1 MSIPLTIE
9 KLLAGRVV
17 ESERLEFKKSWNPP
31 AIMRTIASFAND
43 FENLGSGYIVVGI
56 DEENG
61 MPKRPVYGFDPENF
75 DKVQREMLGYC
86 HLIRPTYFPR
96 LSLEEID
103 GKHVLLIW
111 INAGSNRPY
120 EVPRDVTAST
130 KDYQYYIRRFSSTVQ
145 ANVEEKKELISLTA
159 NIPFDDRVNHRAS
172 LSDISIDLVQQHLR
186 AIGSKLQ
193 DELNKLSHLQL
204 CRQMN
209 LVEGSDEHILPK
221 NVALMMFNAK
231 PSTFFPDTAINMVE
245 FPDGVAGS
253 SFIEKNFNGPIQ
265 QQLMDA
271 LAYLKAQIIK
281 SKTIKIKGEA
291 LSKSFFNYPFE
302 AIEEALANAVYHKN
316 YELREPIEVRILP
329 EAIEIISYGGPDPS
343 IRKDDLNN
351 GIIRARR
358 YRNRRIGEYLKEL
371 NLTEG
376 KGTGIPTIK
385 RALSLNGS
393 KPAVYDTDGD
403 ERRFFIVIIPVHEVF
418 LWQESNIDKEESN
431 IDKEESNIDKEESD
445 IDKGE
450 SDIDKGESDID
461 KPESDIDKEESN
473 IDKQKSDI
481 DKQKSDIDKEE
492 SDIDKQKRLLEN
504 LHKVL
509 SLNYKKEYKMQV
521 LKRMLDILIY
531 CNVPK
536 TKMEILKH
544 IGLTKHTK
552 NFKEY
557 IEPMV
562 EMGFMKRTIPE
573 IPSSRNQKYITTIEG
588 NKLITNE

>member
-9 KLLAGRVV
+9 KLLSGKVV
-17 ESERLEFKKSWNPP
+17 ESERLEFKRSWNPP
-31 AIMRTIASFAND
+31 AILRTIAAFAND
-43 FENLGSGYIVVGI
+43 FENLGSGYILVGI
-56 DEENG
+56 DEESG
-61 MPKRPVYGFDPENF
+61 MPKRPVYGFDPESF
-75 DKVQREMLGYC
+75 DKVQKEMLGYC
-86 HLIRPTYFPR
+86 NLIRPNYFPR

-111 INAGSNRPY
+111 VNAGSNRPY

-172 LSDISIDLVQQHLR
+172 LADISIGLVQQHLR
-186 AIGSKLQ
+186 AIGSKLY
-193 DELNKLSHLQL
+193 DELNNLSHLEL

-209 LVEGSDEHILPK
+209 LVEGSDEYILPK

-231 PSTFFPDTAINMVE
+231 PSTFFPDTAINIVE
-245 FPDGVAGS
+245 FPDGLAGS
-253 SFIEKNFNGPIQ
+253 SFIEKNFDGPIQ

-271 LAYLKAQIIK
+271 LAYIKAQIVK

-291 LSKSFFNYPFE
+291 LSKTFLNYPFE

-376 KGTGIPTIK
+376 KGTGIPTIR

-403 ERRFFIVIIPVHEVF
+403 ERRFFVVVIPVHEVF
-418 LWQESNIDKEESN
+418 LSEKTDQDKLKIDQDKSE
-431 IDKEESNIDKEESD
+431 IDQDKAEIDQDKSK
-445 IDKGE
+445 IDQ
-450 SDIDKGESDID
+450 DKI
-461 KPESDIDKEESN
+461 
-473 IDKQKSDI
+473 
-481 DKQKSDIDKEE
+481 
-492 SDIDKQKRLLEN
+492 LEN
-504 LHKVL
+504 LEKDL
-509 SLNYKKEYKMQV
+509 LRNNKKEYKKQI
-521 LKRMLDILIY
+521 LKRMIDTLMY
-531 CNVPK
+531 CDKAK
-536 TKMEILKH
+536 TRVEILEH
-544 IGLTKHTK
+544 IGLTNHTR
-552 NFKEY
+552 NFKDY
-557 IEPMV
+557 VEPII
-562 EMGFMKRTIPE
+562 EMGLLKRTIPE
-573 IPSSRNQKYITTIEG
+573 TPTSRNQKYITTSEG

>member
-9 KLLAGRVV
+9 KLLVDKVV
-17 ESERLEFKKSWNPP
+17 ESERLEFKRSWNPS
-31 AIMRTIASFAND
+31 AILRTITAFAND
-43 FENLGSGYIVVGI
+43 YENLGSGYIIVGI

-61 MPKRPVYGFDPENF
+61 MPKRPVYGFEPENF
-75 DKVQREMLGYC
+75 DKVQKEMLGYC
-86 HLIRPTYFPR
+86 NLIRPTYFPR

-111 INAGSNRPY
+111 VNAGSNRPY

-130 KDYQYYIRRFSSTVQ
+130 KDFQYYIRRFSSTTQ

-159 NIPFDDRVNHRAS
+159 NIPFDDRVNHKAS
-172 LSDISIDLVQQHLR
+172 LSDISINLVQQHLR

-193 DELNKLSHLQL
+193 DELNNLSHLTL

-209 LVEGSDEHILPK
+209 LVEGSDEHIMPK

-231 PSTFFPDTAINMVE
+231 PSTFFPATAINIVE

-253 SFIEKNFNGPIQ
+253 SFIEKNFDGPIQ
-265 QQLMDA
+265 QQLMEA
-271 LAYLKAQIIK
+271 LTYLKAQIIK
-281 SKTIKIKGEA
+281 SKTIKTKGEA
-291 LSKSFFNYPFE
+291 LSKTFFNYPFE

-403 ERRFFIVIIPVHEVF
+403 ERRFFVVIIPVHQVF
-418 LWQESNIDKEESN
+418 LLEDGNQDKLKSNQDRTKSNIDKLKSN
-431 IDKEESNIDKEESD
+431 Q
-445 IDKGE
+445 
-450 SDIDKGESDID
+450 
-461 KPESDIDKEESN
+461 
-473 IDKQKSDI
+473 DKQ
-481 DKQKSDIDKEE
+481 E
-492 SDIDKQKRLLEN
+492 RLLEN

-509 SLNYKKEYKMQV
+509 LLNYKKDYKIQV
-521 LKRMLDILIY
+521 LKRMIDTLRYCDIA
-531 CNVPK
+531 K
-536 TKMEILKH
+536 TKVEILEH
-544 IGLTKHTK
+544 IGLTKQTK

-557 IEPMV
+557 IEPIV
-562 EMGFMKRTIPE
+562 EMGFLKRTLPE
-573 IPSSRNQKYITTIEG
+573 IPTSRNQKYITTIEG
-588 NKLITNE
+588 NQLIINK

>member
-9 KLLAGRVV
+9 KLLAGKVV
-17 ESERLEFKKSWNPP
+17 ESERLEFKRSWNPS
-31 AIMRTIASFAND
+31 AILRTITAFAND
-43 FENLGSGYIVVGI
+43 FENLGSGYILVGI
-56 DEENG
+56 EEEDG
-61 MPKRPVYGFDPENF
+61 MPKRPVFGFEPESF
-75 DKVQREMLGYC
+75 DRVQKEMLGYC
-86 HLIRPTYFPR
+86 NLIRPTYFPR

-111 INAGSNRPY
+111 VNAGSNRPY
-120 EVPRDVTAST
+120 EVPRDVTANT
-130 KDYQYYIRRFSSTVQ
+130 KDYHYYIRRFSSTVQ

-159 NIPFDDRVNHRAS
+159 NIPFDDRVNHKAN
-172 LSDISIDLVQQHLR
+172 LSDISIGLVQQHLR

-193 DELNKLSHLQL
+193 DELNNLSHLAL

-231 PSTFFPDTAINMVE
+231 PSAFFPDTAINIVE

-291 LSKSFFNYPFE
+291 LSKTFFNYPFE

-403 ERRFFIVIIPVHEVF
+403 ERRFFVVIIPVHEVF
-418 LWQESNIDKEESN
+418 LLEESN
-431 IDKEESNIDKEESD
+431 QDKTESNQDKPKSNQDKSKSNQDKQKSD
-445 IDKGE
+445 IDKQE
-450 SDIDKGESDID
+450 
-461 KPESDIDKEESN
+461 
-473 IDKQKSDI
+473 SDI
-481 DKQKSDIDKEE
+481 DKQKSDIDKHG
-492 SDIDKQKRLLEN
+492 RLLEN
-504 LHKVL
+504 LRKVL
-509 SLNYKKEYKMQV
+509 LLSYKKDYKIQV
-521 LKRMLDILIY
+521 LKRMAETLIY
-531 CNVPK
+531 CDIAKAKV
-536 TKMEILKH
+536 EILEH

-562 EMGFMKRTIPE
+562 EMGFLKRTIPE
-573 IPSSRNQKYITTIEG
+573 IPTSRNQKYITTIEG
-588 NKLITNE
+588 NKLITNK

>member
-9 KLLAGRVV
+9 KLLAGKVV
-17 ESERLEFKKSWNPP
+17 ESERLEFKKGWNPS
-31 AIMRTIASFAND
+31 AILRTITAFAND
-43 FENLGSGYIVVGI
+43 YENLGSGYILVGI
-56 DEENG
+56 EEENG
-61 MPKRPVYGFDPENF
+61 MPKRPVFGFEPESF
-75 DKVQREMLGYC
+75 DKVQKEMLGYC
-86 HLIRPTYFPR
+86 NLIRPTYFPR

-111 INAGSNRPY
+111 VNAGSNRPY
-120 EVPRDVTAST
+120 EVPREITAST
-130 KDYQYYIRRFSSTVQ
+130 KEYHYYIRRFSSTVQ

-159 NIPFDDRVNHRAS
+159 NIPFDDRVNHKAN
-172 LSDISIDLVQQHLR
+172 LSDISINLVQQHLR

-193 DELNKLSHLQL
+193 DELNNLSHLAL

-231 PSTFFPDTAINMVE
+231 PSTFFPATAINIVE

-253 SFIEKNFNGPIQ
+253 SFIEKNFDGPIQ

-291 LSKSFFNYPFE
+291 LSKTFFNYPFE

-343 IRKDDLNN
+343 IRKNDLNN

-403 ERRFFIVIIPVHEVF
+403 ERRFFVVILPVHEVF
-418 LWQESNIDKEESN
+418 LLEDSNQDKL
-431 IDKEESNIDKEESD
+431 KSD
-445 IDKGE
+445 Q
-450 SDIDKGESDID
+450 D
-461 KPESDIDKEESN
+461 KPKSAQDKL
-473 IDKQKSDI
+473 KSDQ
-481 DKQKSDIDKEE
+481 DKLKSDQDKPK
-492 SDIDKQKRLLEN
+492 SDQDKILEYLQKELLIT
-504 LHKVL
+504 
-509 SLNYKKEYKMQV
+509 YKKRYRNLI
-521 LKRMLDILIY
+521 LKRMIDILMY
-531 CNVPK
+531 CDIAK
-536 TKMEILKH
+536 TKVEILEY
-544 IGLTKHTK
+544 IGLTNHTK

-557 IEPMV
+557 IEPIV
-562 EMGFMKRTIPE
+562 EMGFLKRTIPE
-573 IPSSRNQKYITTIEG
+573 IPTSRNQKYITTIEG
-588 NKLITNE
+588 NKLITKE

>member
-9 KLLAGRVV
+9 KLLAGKVV
-17 ESERLEFKKSWNPP
+17 ESERLEFKRSWNPS
-31 AIMRTIASFAND
+31 AILRTITAFAND
-43 FENLGSGYIVVGI
+43 FENLGSGYILVGI
-56 DEENG
+56 EEENG
-61 MPKRPVYGFDPENF
+61 MPKRPVYGFEPENF
-75 DKVQREMLGYC
+75 DKVQKEMLGYC
-86 HLIRPTYFPR
+86 NLIRPNYYPR

-111 INAGSNRPY
+111 VNAGSNRPY

-145 ANVEEKKELISLTA
+145 ANIEEKKELISLTA
-159 NIPFDDRVNHRAS
+159 NIPFDDRVNHKAN
-172 LSDISIDLVQQHLR
+172 LSDISINLIQQHLR

-193 DELNKLSHLQL
+193 DELNTLSHKAL

-221 NVALMMFNAK
+221 NVALMLFNAK
-231 PSTFFPDTAINMVE
+231 PSTFFPATAINIVE

-253 SFIEKNFNGPIQ
+253 SFIEKNFDGPIQ

-291 LSKSFFNYPFE
+291 LSKTFFNYPFE

-385 RALSLNGS
+385 RALALNGS

-403 ERRFFIVIIPVHEVF
+403 ERRFFVVIIPVHEVF
-418 LWQESNIDKEESN
+418 LLEVSNQVGNQDKSKSNIDKPKSDQ
-431 IDKEESNIDKEESD
+431 DKSKSD
-445 IDKGE
+445 Q
-450 SDIDKGESDID
+450 D
-461 KPESDIDKEESN
+461 KP
-473 IDKQKSDI
+473 KSDQ
-481 DKQKSDIDKEE
+481 DKILEYLQKE
-492 SDIDKQKRLLEN
+492 LLIT
-504 LHKVL
+504 
-509 SLNYKKEYKMQV
+509 YKKKYRNLI
-521 LKRMLDILIY
+521 LKRMIDILMYSEIA
-531 CNVPK
+531 K
-536 TKMEILKH
+536 TRVEILEY
-544 IGLTKHTK
+544 IGLTNHTK

-557 IEPMV
+557 IEPLV
-562 EMGFMKRTIPE
+562 EMGFLKRTIPE
-573 IPSSRNQKYITTIEG
+573 IPTSRNQKYITTIEG

>member
-9 KLLAGRVV
+9 KLLAGKVV
-17 ESERLEFKKSWNPP
+17 ESERLEFKRSWNPS
-31 AIMRTIASFAND
+31 AILRTITAFAND

-61 MPKRPVYGFDPENF
+61 MPKRPVFGFEPENF

-86 HLIRPTYFPR
+86 NLIRPTYFPR

-103 GKHVLLIW
+103 GKYVLLIW
-111 INAGSNRPY
+111 VNAGSNRPY

-130 KDYQYYIRRFSSTVQ
+130 KDYHYYIRRFSSTVQ

-159 NIPFDDRVNHRAS
+159 NIPFDDRVNHRAN
-172 LSDISIDLVQQHLR
+172 LSDISINLVQNHLR

-193 DELNKLSHLQL
+193 DELNNLSHLAL

-231 PSTFFPDTAINMVE
+231 PSTFFPDTAINIVE

-271 LAYLKAQIIK
+271 LTYLKAQIVK

-291 LSKSFFNYPFE
+291 LSKTFNNYPFE
-302 AIEEALANAVYHKN
+302 ALEEALANAVYHKN

-351 GIIRARR
+351 GIVRARR

-385 RALSLNGS
+385 RALTLNGS

-403 ERRFFIVIIPVHEVF
+403 ERRFFVVIIPVHEVF
-418 LWQESNIDKEESN
+418 LLEDINQDKTESVIDKS
-431 IDKEESNIDKEESD
+431 KSD
-445 IDKGE
+445 Q
-450 SDIDKGESDID
+450 D
-461 KPESDIDKEESN
+461 KP
-473 IDKQKSDI
+473 KSDQ
-481 DKQKSDIDKEE
+481 DKLKSDQDK
-492 SDIDKQKRLLEN
+492 ILEN
-504 LHKVL
+504 LEKELL
-509 SLNYKKEYKMQV
+509 SIYKKQYKKQI
-521 LKRMLDILIY
+521 LKRMIDILIY
-531 CNVPK
+531 CDIAK
-536 TKMEILKH
+536 TKVEILEH
-544 IGLTKHTK
+544 IGLTKHTR

-557 IEPMV
+557 IEPIV
-562 EMGFMKRTIPE
+562 EIGFLKRTIPE
-573 IPSSRNQKYITTIEG
+573 IPTSRNQKYITTIEG

>member
-9 KLLAGRVV
+9 KLLAGKVV
-17 ESERLEFKKSWNPP
+17 ESERLEFKRSWNPS
-31 AIMRTIASFAND
+31 AILRTITAFAND
-43 FENLGSGYIVVGI
+43 YENLGSGYIVVGI
-56 DEENG
+56 EEENG
-61 MPKRPVYGFDPENF
+61 MPKRPVFGFEPESF
-75 DKVQREMLGYC
+75 DRVQKEMLGYC
-86 HLIRPTYFPR
+86 NLIRPTYFPR

-111 INAGSNRPY
+111 VNAGSNRPY
-120 EVPRDVTAST
+120 EVPRDVTANT
-130 KDYQYYIRRFSSTVQ
+130 KDYHYYIRRFSSTVQ

-159 NIPFDDRVNHRAS
+159 NIPFDDRVNHKAN
-172 LSDISIDLVQQHLR
+172 LFDISIGLVQQHLR

-193 DELNKLSHLQL
+193 DEINNLSHLAL

-231 PSTFFPDTAINMVE
+231 PSTFFPATAINIVE

-253 SFIEKNFNGPIQ
+253 IFIEKNFDGPIQ

-291 LSKSFFNYPFE
+291 LSKTFFNYPFE

-403 ERRFFIVIIPVHEVF
+403 ERRFFVVILPVHEVF
-418 LWQESNIDKEESN
+418 LLEDSNQDKLKIDQDKSKSNIDKSKSDQDKPKSDQDKSKSN
-431 IDKEESNIDKEESD
+431 IDKPKINQ
-445 IDKGE
+445 
-450 SDIDKGESDID
+450 D
-461 KPESDIDKEESN
+461 KPKINQDKTEIN
-473 IDKQKSDI
+473 QDKSKINQ
-481 DKQKSDIDKEE
+481 DKI
-492 SDIDKQKRLLEN
+492 LEN
-504 LHKVL
+504 LEKDL
-509 SLNYKKEYKMQV
+509 LRNYRKEFKKQI
-521 LKRMLDILIY
+521 LKRMIDTLIY
-531 CNVPK
+531 CDIAR
-536 TKMEILKH
+536 TKMEILEH
-544 IGLTKHTK
+544 IGLTRQTR

-557 IEPMV
+557 IEPIV
-562 EMGFMKRTIPE
+562 EMGFLKRTLPE
-573 IPSSRNQKYITTIEG
+573 IPTSRNQKYITTIEG
-588 NKLITNE
+588 HKLITNK

>member
-9 KLLAGRVV
+9 KLLAGKVV
-17 ESERLEFKKSWNPP
+17 ESERLEFKKGWNPS
-31 AIMRTIASFAND
+31 AILRTITAFAND
-43 FENLGSGYIVVGI
+43 FENLGSGYILVGI
-56 DEENG
+56 EEENG
-61 MPKRPVYGFDPENF
+61 MPKRPVFGFEPESF
-75 DKVQREMLGYC
+75 DRVQKEMLGYC
-86 HLIRPTYFPR
+86 NLIRPTYFPH

-103 GKHVLLIW
+103 GKHILLIW
-111 INAGSNRPY
+111 VNAGSNRPY
-120 EVPRDVTAST
+120 EVPRDVTANT
-130 KDYQYYIRRFSSTVQ
+130 KEYHYYIRRFSSTVQ

-159 NIPFDDRVNHRAS
+159 NIPFDDRVNHKAN
-172 LSDISIDLVQQHLR
+172 LSDISINLVQQHLR

-193 DELNKLSHLQL
+193 DELNNLSHLAL

-231 PSTFFPDTAINMVE
+231 PSTFFPATAINIVE

-253 SFIEKNFNGPIQ
+253 SFIEKNFDGPIQ

-291 LSKSFFNYPFE
+291 LSKTFFNYPFE
-302 AIEEALANAVYHKN
+302 AIEETLANAVYHKN

-403 ERRFFIVIIPVHEVF
+403 ERRFFVVILPVHEVF
-418 LWQESNIDKEESN
+418 LLGDSNQDKLKSDQDKPKSDQDKPKSDQDKSKSNIDKPKSNTDKLKSNTDKLKNDIDKSKSN
-431 IDKEESNIDKEESD
+431 IDNQ
-445 IDKGE
+445 G
-450 SDIDKGESDID
+450 
-461 KPESDIDKEESN
+461 
-473 IDKQKSDI
+473 
-481 DKQKSDIDKEE
+481 
-492 SDIDKQKRLLEN
+492 RLFEN
-504 LHKVL
+504 LQKVL
-509 SLNYKKEYKMQV
+509 LLNYKKDYKMQV
-521 LKRMLDILIY
+521 LKKMAEILLYCEVAKARVDILG
-531 CNVPK
+531 
-536 TKMEILKH
+536 H
-544 IGLTKHTK
+544 IGLKKQTKS
-552 NFKEY
+552 FKEY
-557 IEPMV
+557 MEPMI
-562 EMGFMKRTIPE
+562 EMGFLKRTIPE

-588 NKLITNE
+588 NKLVTNE

>member
-9 KLLAGRVV
+9 KLLAGKVV
-17 ESERLEFKKSWNPP
+17 ESERLEFKKGWNPS
-31 AIMRTIASFAND
+31 AILRTITAFAND
-43 FENLGSGYIVVGI
+43 FENLGSGYILVGI
-56 DEENG
+56 EEENG
-61 MPKRPVYGFDPENF
+61 MPKRPVFGFEPESF
-75 DKVQREMLGYC
+75 DKVQKEMLGYC
-86 HLIRPTYFPR
+86 NLIRPTYFPH

-103 GKHVLLIW
+103 GKHILLIW
-111 INAGSNRPY
+111 VNAGSNRPY
-120 EVPRDVTAST
+120 EVPRDVTANT
-130 KDYQYYIRRFSSTVQ
+130 KEYHYYIRRFSSTVQ

-159 NIPFDDRVNHRAS
+159 NIPFDDRVNHKAN
-172 LSDISIDLVQQHLR
+172 LSDISINLVQQHLR

-193 DELNKLSHLQL
+193 DELNNLSHLAL

-231 PSTFFPDTAINMVE
+231 PSTFFPATAINIVE

-253 SFIEKNFNGPIQ
+253 SFIEKNFDGPIQ

-291 LSKSFFNYPFE
+291 LSKTFFNYPFE
-302 AIEEALANAVYHKN
+302 AIEETLANAVYHKN

-403 ERRFFIVIIPVHEVF
+403 ERRFFVVILPVHEVF
-418 LWQESNIDKEESN
+418 LLGDSNQDKLKSDQDKPKSDQDKSKSNIDKPKSNTDKLKSNTDKLKNDIDKSKSN
-431 IDKEESNIDKEESD
+431 IDNQ
-445 IDKGE
+445 G
-450 SDIDKGESDID
+450 
-461 KPESDIDKEESN
+461 
-473 IDKQKSDI
+473 
-481 DKQKSDIDKEE
+481 
-492 SDIDKQKRLLEN
+492 RLFEN
-504 LHKVL
+504 LQKVL
-509 SLNYKKEYKMQV
+509 LLNYKKDYKMQV
-521 LKRMLDILIY
+521 LKKMAEILLYCEVAKARVDILG
-531 CNVPK
+531 
-536 TKMEILKH
+536 H
-544 IGLTKHTK
+544 IGLKKQTKS
-552 NFKEY
+552 FKEY
-557 IEPMV
+557 MEPMI
-562 EMGFMKRTIPE
+562 EMGFLKRTIPE

-588 NKLITNE
+588 NKLVTNE

>member
-9 KLLAGRVV
+9 KLLAGKVV
-17 ESERLEFKKSWNPP
+17 ESERLEFKRSWNPP
-31 AIMRTIASFAND
+31 AILRTITAFAND

-61 MPKRPVYGFDPENF
+61 MPKRPVYGFEPENF
-75 DKVQREMLGYC
+75 DKVQKEMLGYC
-86 HLIRPTYFPR
+86 NLIRPNYFPR

-103 GKHVLLIW
+103 SKHVLLIW
-111 INAGSNRPY
+111 VNAGSNRPY

-145 ANVEEKKELISLTA
+145 ANIEEKKELISLTA
-159 NIPFDDRVNHRAS
+159 NIPFDDRVNHIAN
-172 LSDISIDLVQQHLR
+172 LSDISINLVQQHLR

-193 DELNKLSHLQL
+193 DELNNLSHKAL

-231 PSTFFPDTAINMVE
+231 PSTFFPATAINIVE

-253 SFIEKNFNGPIQ
+253 SFIEKNFDGPIQ

-291 LSKSFFNYPFE
+291 LSKTFFNYPFE

-403 ERRFFIVIIPVHEVF
+403 ERRFFVVIIPVHEVF
-418 LWQESNIDKEESN
+418 LLEDSNQDKLKSN
-431 IDKEESNIDKEESD
+431 QDKSKSNQDNLKSDQDKS
-445 IDKGE
+445 
-450 SDIDKGESDID
+450 
-461 KPESDIDKEESN
+461 
-473 IDKQKSDI
+473 KSDI
-481 DKQKSDIDKEE
+481 DKSKNDTDKPKSDIDKSKNDTDE
-492 SDIDKQKRLLEN
+492 QGRLLED
-504 LHKVL
+504 LHKL
-509 SLNYKKEYKMQV
+509 LLLNYKKDYKMQV
-521 LKRMLDILIY
+521 LKRMAETLLYCDIAKSR
-531 CNVPK
+531 V
-536 TKMEILKH
+536 EILKH
-544 IGLTKHTK
+544 IGLKKHTR

-557 IEPMV
+557 IEPMM
-562 EMGFMKRTIPE
+562 ELGFLKTTIPE

>member
-9 KLLAGRVV
+9 KLLAGKVV
-17 ESERLEFKKSWNPP
+17 ESERLEFKRSWNPS
-31 AIMRTIASFAND
+31 AILRTIAAFAND

-61 MPKRPVYGFDPENF
+61 MPKRPVFGFEPENF
-75 DKVQREMLGYC
+75 DKIQKEMLGYC
-86 HLIRPTYFPR
+86 NLIRPTYFPR

-111 INAGSNRPY
+111 VNAGSNRPY

-130 KDYQYYIRRFSSTVQ
+130 KDYHYYIRRFSSTVQ
-145 ANVEEKKELISLTA
+145 ANIQERKELISLTA
-159 NIPFDDRVNHRAS
+159 NIPFDDRVNHKAS
-172 LSDISIDLVQQHLR
+172 LSDISIGLIQQYLR
-186 AIGSKLQ
+186 TIGSKLQ
-193 DELNKLSHLQL
+193 DELNNLNHLAL

-231 PSTFFPDTAINMVE
+231 PSTFFPDTAINIVE

-253 SFIEKNFNGPIQ
+253 SFIEKNFDGPIQ
-265 QQLMDA
+265 QQLIDA

-291 LSKSFFNYPFE
+291 LSKTFFNYPFE
-302 AIEEALANAVYHKN
+302 ALEEALANAVYHKN

-385 RALSLNGS
+385 RTLSLNGS
-393 KPAVYDTDGD
+393 KPAQYDTDGD
-403 ERRFFIVIIPVHEVF
+403 ERRFFVVIIPVHEVF
-418 LWQESNIDKEESN
+418 LLEDGNQDKLKIDQDKLK
-431 IDKEESNIDKEESD
+431 IDQDKSKIDQNKLK
-445 IDKGE
+445 IDQDK
-450 SDIDKGESDID
+450 SKIDQDKLKTDQDKSKID
-461 KPESDIDKEESN
+461 QNKLKIDQDKSK
-473 IDKQKSDI
+473 IDQ
-481 DKQKSDIDKEE
+481 DKI
-492 SDIDKQKRLLEN
+492 LEN
-504 LHKVL
+504 LEKYL
-509 SLNYKKEYKMQV
+509 LRNNKKEYKKQI
-521 LKRMLDILIY
+521 LKRMIDTLIY
-531 CNVPK
+531 CDIAK
-536 TKMEILKH
+536 TRVEILEH
-544 IGLTKHTK
+544 IGLTNHTR
-552 NFKEY
+552 NFEEY

-562 EMGFMKRTIPE
+562 EMGFLKRTLPE
-573 IPSSRNQKYITTIEG
+573 IPTSRNQKYITTIEG
-588 NKLITNE
+588 NELIINK

>member
-9 KLLAGRVV
+9 KLLAGKVV
-17 ESERLEFKKSWNPP
+17 ESERLEFKKGWNPS
-31 AIMRTIASFAND
+31 AILRTITAFAND
-43 FENLGSGYIVVGI
+43 FENLGSGYILVGI
-56 DEENG
+56 EEENG
-61 MPKRPVYGFDPENF
+61 MPKRPVFGFEPESF
-75 DKVQREMLGYC
+75 DRVQKEMLGYC
-86 HLIRPTYFPR
+86 NLIRPTYFPH

-103 GKHVLLIW
+103 GKHILLIW
-111 INAGSNRPY
+111 VNAGSNRPY
-120 EVPRDVTAST
+120 EVPRDVTANT
-130 KDYQYYIRRFSSTVQ
+130 KEYHYYIRRFSSTVQ

-159 NIPFDDRVNHRAS
+159 NIPFDDRVNHKAN
-172 LSDISIDLVQQHLR
+172 LSDISINLVQQHLR

-193 DELNKLSHLQL
+193 DELNNLSHLAL

-231 PSTFFPDTAINMVE
+231 PSTFFPATAINIVE

-253 SFIEKNFNGPIQ
+253 SFIEKNFDGPIQ

-291 LSKSFFNYPFE
+291 LSKTFFNYPFE
-302 AIEEALANAVYHKN
+302 AIEETLANAVYHKN

-403 ERRFFIVIIPVHEVF
+403 ERRFFVVILPVHEVF
-418 LWQESNIDKEESN
+418 LLGDSNQDKLKSDQDKPKSDQDKSKSNIDKPKSNTDKLKSNTDKLKNDIDKSKSN
-431 IDKEESNIDKEESD
+431 IDNQ
-445 IDKGE
+445 G
-450 SDIDKGESDID
+450 
-461 KPESDIDKEESN
+461 
-473 IDKQKSDI
+473 
-481 DKQKSDIDKEE
+481 
-492 SDIDKQKRLLEN
+492 RLFEN
-504 LHKVL
+504 LQKVL
-509 SLNYKKEYKMQV
+509 LLNYKKDYKMQV
-521 LKRMLDILIY
+521 LKKMAEILLYCEVAKARVDILG
-531 CNVPK
+531 
-536 TKMEILKH
+536 H
-544 IGLTKHTK
+544 IGLKKQTKS
-552 NFKEY
+552 FKEY
-557 IEPMV
+557 MEPMI
-562 EMGFMKRTIPE
+562 EMGFLKRTIPE

-588 NKLITNE
+588 NKLVTNE

>member
-9 KLLAGRVV
+9 KLLAGKVV
-17 ESERLEFKKSWNPP
+17 ESERLEFKRSWNPS
-31 AIMRTIASFAND
+31 AIMRTIAAFAND

-56 DEENG
+56 EEENG
-61 MPKRPVYGFDPENF
+61 MPKRPVYGFEPESF
-75 DKVQREMLGYC
+75 DKVQKEMLGYC
-86 HLIRPTYFPR
+86 NLIRPTYFPR

-103 GKHVLLIW
+103 NKHVLLIW
-111 INAGSNRPY
+111 VNAGSNRPY

-130 KDYQYYIRRFSSTVQ
+130 KDYHYYIRRFSSTVQ

-159 NIPFDDRVNHRAS
+159 NIPFDDRVNHKAN
-172 LSDISIDLVQQHLR
+172 LSDISINLVQQHLR

-193 DELNKLSHLQL
+193 DELNNLSHLAL

-231 PSTFFPDTAINMVE
+231 PSTFFPATAINIVE

-253 SFIEKNFNGPIQ
+253 SFIEKNFDGPIQ

-271 LAYLKAQIIK
+271 LTYLKAQIIK

-291 LSKSFFNYPFE
+291 LSKTFFNYPFE

-403 ERRFFIVIIPVHEVF
+403 ERRFFVVIIPVNEVF
-418 LWQESNIDKEESN
+418 LLEDGNQDKSKIDQ
-431 IDKEESNIDKEESD
+431 
-445 IDKGE
+445 
-450 SDIDKGESDID
+450 D
-461 KPESDIDKEESN
+461 KPKSNQDKTEIDQDKLK
-473 IDKQKSDI
+473 IDQ
-481 DKQKSDIDKEE
+481 DKI
-492 SDIDKQKRLLEN
+492 LEN
-504 LHKVL
+504 LEKNL
-509 SLNYKKEYKMQV
+509 LRNNKKEYKKQM
-521 LKRMLDILIY
+521 LKRMIDTLIY
-531 CNVPK
+531 CDIAK
-536 TKMEILKH
+536 TRVEILEH
-544 IGLTKHTK
+544 IGLTNHTR

-562 EMGFMKRTIPE
+562 EMGFLKRTLPE
-573 IPSSRNQKYITTIEG
+573 IPTSRNQKYIITIEG

>member
-9 KLLAGRVV
+9 KLLAGKVV
-17 ESERLEFKKSWNPP
+17 ESERLEFKRSWNPS
-31 AIMRTIASFAND
+31 AILRTIAAFAND

-61 MPKRPVYGFDPENF
+61 MPKRPIYGFEPENF
-75 DKVQREMLGYC
+75 DKIQKEMLGYC
-86 HLIRPTYFPR
+86 NLIRPTYFPR

-103 GKHVLLIW
+103 GKYVLLIW
-111 INAGSNRPY
+111 VNAGSNRPY

-130 KDYQYYIRRFSSTVQ
+130 KDYHYYIRRFSSTVQ
-145 ANVEEKKELISLTA
+145 ANIEERKELISLTA
-159 NIPFDDRVNHRAS
+159 NIPFDDRVNHKAS
-172 LSDISIDLVQQHLR
+172 LSDISIGLVQQHLR
-186 AIGSKLQ
+186 VIGSKLQ
-193 DELNKLSHLQL
+193 DELNNLNHLAL

-231 PSTFFPDTAINMVE
+231 PSTFFPDTAINIVE

-253 SFIEKNFNGPIQ
+253 SFIEKNFDGPIQ

-291 LSKSFFNYPFE
+291 LSKTFFNYPFE
-302 AIEEALANAVYHKN
+302 ALEEALANAVYHKN

-403 ERRFFIVIIPVHEVF
+403 ERRFFVVIIPVHKVF
-418 LWQESNIDKEESN
+418 
-431 IDKEESNIDKEESD
+431 
-445 IDKGE
+445 
-450 SDIDKGESDID
+450 
-461 KPESDIDKEESN
+461 
-473 IDKQKSDI
+473 
-481 DKQKSDIDKEE
+481 
-492 SDIDKQKRLLEN
+492 LLEN
-504 LHKVL
+504 GNQDSNQDSNQDKLKSNQDRIL
-509 SLNYKKEYKMQV
+509 ENLQKQLLLTTKKSYTRQMLDRMIDTLNYCHVAKSK
-521 LKRMLDILIY
+521 I
-531 CNVPK
+531 
-536 TKMEILKH
+536 EILNH
-544 IGLTKHTK
+544 IGLSNQTK
-552 NFKEY
+552 NFKEN
-557 IEPMV
+557 IEPMIDC
-562 EMGFMKRTIPE
+562 GLIKRTIPE
-573 IPSSRNQKYITTIEG
+573 NLTSKNQRYITTKRG

>member
-9 KLLAGRVV
+9 KLLAGKVV
-17 ESERLEFKKSWNPP
+17 ESERLEFKRSWNPS
-31 AIMRTIASFAND
+31 AILRTITAFAND

-56 DEENG
+56 EEENG
-61 MPKRPVYGFDPENF
+61 MPKRPVYGFESENF
-75 DKVQREMLGYC
+75 DKVQKEMLGYC
-86 HLIRPTYFPR
+86 NLIRPTYFPR
-96 LSLEEID
+96 LSLEAID

-111 INAGSNRPY
+111 VNAGSNRPY
-120 EVPRDVTAST
+120 EVPRDVTANT

-159 NIPFDDRVNHRAS
+159 NIPFDDRVNHRAN
-172 LSDISIDLVQQHLR
+172 LSDISINLVQQHLR

-193 DELNKLSHLQL
+193 DELNNLSHLAL

-231 PSTFFPDTAINMVE
+231 PSTFFPDTAINIVE

-253 SFIEKNFNGPIQ
+253 SFIEKNFDGPIQ

-291 LSKSFFNYPFE
+291 LSKTFFNYPFE
-302 AIEEALANAVYHKN
+302 AIEETLANAVYHKN

-403 ERRFFIVIIPVHEVF
+403 ERRFFVVIIPVHEVF
-418 LWQESNIDKEESN
+418 LLEDSNQDKQESNIDKQ
-431 IDKEESNIDKEESD
+431 ESD
-445 IDKGE
+445 IDKQ
-450 SDIDKGESDID
+450 K
-461 KPESDIDKEESN
+461 SN
-473 IDKQKSDI
+473 VDKQESDI
-481 DKQKSDIDKEE
+481 DKQKSDTDKSEN
-492 SDIDKQKRLLEN
+492 DTDKQGRLIEN
-504 LHKVL
+504 LHKL
-509 SLNYKKEYKMQV
+509 LLLNYKKDYKMQV
-521 LKRMLDILIY
+521 LKRMAETLLYCDIA
-531 CNVPK
+531 K
-536 TKMEILKH
+536 TRVEILKH
-544 IGLTKHTK
+544 IGLKKHTR

-562 EMGFMKRTIPE
+562 EMGFLKRTIPE
-573 IPSSRNQKYITTIEG
+573 IPTSRNQKYITTVEG

>member
-9 KLLAGRVV
+9 KLLAGKVV
-17 ESERLEFKKSWNPP
+17 ESERLEFKRSWNPS
-31 AIMRTIASFAND
+31 AILRTITAFAND
-43 FENLGSGYIVVGI
+43 YENLGSGYIVVGI
-56 DEENG
+56 EEENG
-61 MPKRPVYGFDPENF
+61 MPKRPVYGFEPESF
-75 DKVQREMLGYC
+75 DRVQKEMLGYC
-86 HLIRPTYFPR
+86 NLIRPTYFPR

-111 INAGSNRPY
+111 VNAGSNRPY

-130 KDYQYYIRRFSSTVQ
+130 KDYHYYIRRFSSTVQ

-159 NIPFDDRVNHRAS
+159 NIPFDDRVNHKAS
-172 LSDISIDLVQQHLR
+172 LYDISINLIQQHLR

-193 DELNKLSHLQL
+193 DELNNLSHLAL

-209 LVEGSDEHILPK
+209 LIEGSDEHILPK

-231 PSTFFPDTAINMVE
+231 PSTFFPDTAINIVE

-253 SFIEKNFNGPIQ
+253 SFIEKNFDGPIQ

-291 LSKSFFNYPFE
+291 LSKTFFNYPFE

-343 IRKDDLNN
+343 IRKNDLNN

-403 ERRFFIVIIPVHEVF
+403 ERRFFVVIIPVHEVF
-418 LWQESNIDKEESN
+418 LSEYSNKEGNQDSNRDKLKSNQDKSKSNQDKLKIDQDKTK
-431 IDKEESNIDKEESD
+431 IDQ
-445 IDKGE
+445 
-450 SDIDKGESDID
+450 
-461 KPESDIDKEESN
+461 
-473 IDKQKSDI
+473 DKQEI
-481 DKQKSDIDKEE
+481 NQDKI
-492 SDIDKQKRLLEN
+492 LEN
-504 LHKVL
+504 LEKDL
-509 SLNYKKEYKMQV
+509 LRNYKKEYKKQI
-521 LKRMLDILIY
+521 LKRMIDTLMYCDIA
-531 CNVPK
+531 K
-536 TKMEILKH
+536 TRMEILEH
-544 IGLTKHTK
+544 IGLTNHTR

-557 IEPMV
+557 IEPIV
-562 EMGFMKRTIPE
+562 EMGFLKRTIPE
-573 IPSSRNQKYITTIEG
+573 IPTSRNQKYITTIEG
-588 NKLITNE
+588 NKLITNK

>member
-9 KLLAGRVV
+9 KLLAGKVV
-17 ESERLEFKKSWNPP
+17 ESERLEFKRSWNPS
-31 AIMRTIASFAND
+31 AILRTITAFAND
-43 FENLGSGYIVVGI
+43 FENLGSGYILVGI
-56 DEENG
+56 EEENG
-61 MPKRPVYGFDPENF
+61 MPKRPVYGFEPENF
-75 DKVQREMLGYC
+75 DKVQKEMLGYC
-86 HLIRPTYFPR
+86 NLIRPTYFPR

-111 INAGSNRPY
+111 VNAGSNRPY

-130 KDYQYYIRRFSSTVQ
+130 KDYHYYIRRFSSTVQ
-145 ANVEEKKELISLTA
+145 ANLEEKKELISLTA
-159 NIPFDDRVNHRAS
+159 NIPFDDRVNHKAN
-172 LSDISIDLVQQHLR
+172 LSDISINLVQQHLR

-193 DELNKLSHLQL
+193 DELNNLSHLAL

-231 PSTFFPDTAINMVE
+231 PSTFFPDTAINIVE

-253 SFIEKNFNGPIQ
+253 SFIEKNFDGPIQ

-291 LSKSFFNYPFE
+291 LSKTFFNYPFE

-393 KPAVYDTDGD
+393 KPAQYDTDGD
-403 ERRFFIVIIPVHEVF
+403 ERRFFVVIIPVHEVF
-418 LWQESNIDKEESN
+418 LLEDSNQDKLKSNIDKPKSNIDKQESNIDKQ
-431 IDKEESNIDKEESD
+431 
-445 IDKGE
+445 G
-450 SDIDKGESDID
+450 
-461 KPESDIDKEESN
+461 
-473 IDKQKSDI
+473 
-481 DKQKSDIDKEE
+481 
-492 SDIDKQKRLLEN
+492 RLLEN

-509 SLNYKKEYKMQV
+509 LLNYKRDYKKQV
-521 LKRMLDILIY
+521 LKRMTETLIFCDIA
-531 CNVPK
+531 K
-536 TKMEILKH
+536 TKVEILEH
-544 IGLTKHTK
+544 IGLKKQTK

-562 EMGFMKRTIPE
+562 EMGFLKRTIPE
-573 IPSSRNQKYITTIEG
+573 IPTSKNQKYITTIEG